1 MVSRSP
7 IKIVC
12 LDRISSCV
20 CIFEPLLTLMTG
32 RRHGVG
38 QLKFQD
44 GTCYTGQF
52 ENGLFHGSGV
62 LFFTDGSRCVSKK
75 VREEKKHVSP
85 PPSHKLQM
93 TPCSLLTASGTKVN
107 FHTESFK
114 AQESSVDMMA

>member
-7 IKIVC
+7 IKAVC

-20 CIFEPLLTLMTG
+20 CIFEPLLTLMAG

-75 VREEKKHVSP
+75 VREEKKHVFP
-85 PPSHKLQM
+85 PVISYK
-93 TPCSLLTASGTKVN
+93 
-107 FHTESFK
+107 
-114 AQESSVDMMA
+114 